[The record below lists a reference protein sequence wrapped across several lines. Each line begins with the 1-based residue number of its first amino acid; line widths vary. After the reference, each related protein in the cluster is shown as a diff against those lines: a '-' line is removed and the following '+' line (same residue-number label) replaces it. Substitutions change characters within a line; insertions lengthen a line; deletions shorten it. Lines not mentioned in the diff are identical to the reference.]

1 MMRTARQGGEGA
13 SWAARRLRQRAGGAI
28 TLGLAGKLLAMQS
41 FLFGLA
47 AARAFA
53 QASPAETPPASPP
66 TTVSGVTVRAHLLP
80 KVSAVTVTAD
90 WCPPP
95 DPARYPAE
103 AAPHVVDS
111 YPAQGAVAPPGV
123 LVVRLTFDAPMAC
136 YWAVTTESRDDDP
149 CTPAGVW
156 TLPRRT
162 VFRMRCRVRPAT
174 GYLMRFGGVEGHD
187 FFGMSGRP
195 AEPYRLRFTTSDA
208 APTADVTG
216 AIAADAGAPAPSPAG
231 FVACTD
237 LPSGA
242 TGPPC
247 RHMAGLE
254 DSLPERRR

>member
-13 SWAARRLRQRAGGAI
+13 SWAARRLRQRAGGAV
-28 TLGLAGKLLAMQS
+28 TLGLFGKSLAVQS

-47 AARAFA
+47 GVRAFA
-53 QASPAETPPASPP
+53 QAPPAETPPASPP

-111 YPAQGAVAPPGV
+111 YPAQGAVVPPGV

-136 YWAVTTESRDDDP
+136 NWAVIPESRGDDP
-149 CTPAGVW
+149 CTPTGVW
-156 TLPRRT
+156 ALPRRT
-162 VFRMRCRVRPAT
+162 IFRMRCQVEP
-174 GYLMRFGGVEGHD
+174 GESYLIRFGGVDGYN
-187 FFGMSGRP
+187 FVGMSGQA

-242 TGPPC
+242 TDPPC

-254 DSLPERRR
+254 GSLPERRR